1 MDIKQLLKE
10 FEYHLLYAK
19 QVSNNTA
26 SAYVSDVE
34 QFLKFCQSI
43 RIKMEYV
50 DDSIIEH
57 FLTHVAASKQG
68 VSINRL
74 VSSLKSYFNYR
85 TVTFKEKNPMDR
97 LEYKQSRAPL
107 PKTVYIHDI
116 MILLESFKPNDV
128 DDFHKLIV
136 YILLGSGLRV
146 SELTHL
152 TFQNYYQNEGLFKVV
167 GKGDKER
174 WVPIYDKAKQL
185 LDEYIENARK
195 KWLVKDTKYLLINKK
210 GNIITRQYV
219 YTMVRNQATRA
230 GLTIVMTP
238 HTLRHGFATLL
249 LANGAD
255 LRMVQE
261 LLGHS
266 SISTTQ
272 IYTHIQPGKLHK
284 SYDQFH
290 PGAKISK
297 EIKEDE
303 KI

>member
-1 MDIKQLLKE
+1 MDTKKLLKE

-19 QVSNNTA
+19 QVSSHTA
-26 SAYVSDVE
+26 SAYVSDVK
-34 QFLKFCQSI
+34 QFLVFCKSI
-43 RIKMEYV
+43 KISFDLI

-57 FLTHVAASKQG
+57 FLNHLTTSKQG
-68 VSINRL
+68 TSINRM
-74 VSSLKSYFNYR
+74 VSSLKSYFTYQ
-85 TVTFKEKNPMDR
+85 TLTQKKSNPMDK
-97 LEYKQSRAPL
+97 LEYRHARASL
-107 PKTVYIHDI
+107 PKTVYINDI
-116 MILLESFKPNDV
+116 MMLLESFKPNDV
-128 DDFHKLIV
+128 DDFHKMLV

-146 SELTHL
+146 SELTGL
-152 TFQNYYQNEGLFKVV
+152 TFQNYYQNEGLLKVI

-174 WVPIYDKAKQL
+174 WVPLYDKAKQL
-185 LDEYIENARK
+185 LDDYLAFTRQN
-195 KWLVKDTKYLLINKK
+195 WLVKDTKYLFINKK
-210 GNIITRQYV
+210 GNVITRQYV
-219 YTMVRNQATRA
+219 YTMVKKQAIKA
-230 GLTIVMTP
+230 GLTIEMTP

-249 LANGAD
+249 LDKGAD

-290 PGAKISK
+290 PGAKINK
-297 EIKEDE
+297 EIKEDD